1 MGSQI
6 SLSPSRLSKIS
17 VVQSLLIVTVT
28 FQVPTSCDGSKMLT
42 VGLGGQCST
51 VWSALDDMLHHGMVL
66 ASWLKATA

>member
-42 VGLGGQCST
+42 VGL
-51 VWSALDDMLHHGMVL
+51 
-66 ASWLKATA
+66 